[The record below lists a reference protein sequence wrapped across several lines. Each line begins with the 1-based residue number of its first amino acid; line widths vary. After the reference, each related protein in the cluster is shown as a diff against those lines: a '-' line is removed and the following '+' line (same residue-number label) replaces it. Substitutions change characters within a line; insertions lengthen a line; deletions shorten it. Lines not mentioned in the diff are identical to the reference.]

1 MTTMLKTSA
10 LNFRDVAGFPAAG
23 GSRVRPGILYRCAAV
38 DSPDHAASIGHLGVS
53 LVCDLRSN
61 AEQHRHPSA
70 LRAIG
75 LPHAD
80 TGHDIDLAA
89 PVRLLRDAGTT
100 QTESRL
106 AMIALY
112 ARLPKVFSPVL
123 RRMMAALVATD
134 GPVIIH
140 CAAGKDRTG
149 IAVALLLTALGVAQD
164 DILKDFL
171 ASNSASEALRHSLV
185 GRYPGFRSV
194 DDPALGPLVQ
204 VESAYLDSF
213 FGAIGPTAE
222 HLSDYLA
229 GPLGLDR
236 TARDRLAKRMLA

>member
-1 MTTMLKTSA
+1 MTAMPETFA

-23 GSRVRPGILYRCAAV
+23 GSRVRPGMLYRCAAV
-38 DSPDHAASIGHLGVS
+38 ASPDRAAAIGQLGVS

-61 AEQHRHPSA
+61 AEQRRHPSA
-70 LRAIG
+70 LRAMG

-80 TGHDIDLAA
+80 TGHEIDLAA

-100 QTESRL
+100 AAESRA

-112 ARLPKVFSPVL
+112 ARLPEVFGPVL
-123 RRMMAALVATD
+123 RRMLAAMVATD

-149 IAVALLLTALGVAQD
+149 IAVALVLTALGVARD
-164 DILKDFL
+164 DILQDFL
-171 ASNSASEALRHSLV
+171 ASNAASEALRHSLV

-194 DDPALGPLVQ
+194 EDPALGPLVQ
-204 VESAYLDSF
+204 VEPAYLDSF
-213 FGAIGPTAE
+213 FGAIGPTAQ
-222 HLSDYLA
+222 HVSDYLA
-229 GPLGLDR
+229 GPLGVDR
-236 TARDRLAKRMLA
+236 TAREMLARRLLV

>member
-1 MTTMLKTSA
+1 MTAMPETSV
-10 LNFRDVAGFPAAG
+10 LNFRDVAGFSAAG
-23 GSRVRPGILYRCAAV
+23 GSRVRPGMLYRCAAV
-38 DSPDHAASIGHLGVS
+38 ASPDRAAGIGQLGVS

-70 LRAIG
+70 LRAMG

-80 TGHDIDLAA
+80 TGHEIDLAA

-100 QTESRL
+100 ATESRA

-112 ARLPKVFSPVL
+112 ARLPEVFGPVL
-123 RRMMAALVATD
+123 HRMLAAMVATD

-149 IAVALLLTALGVAQD
+149 IAVALVLTALGVARD
-164 DILKDFL
+164 DILQDFL
-171 ASNSASEALRHSLV
+171 ASNAASEALRHSLV

-194 DDPALGPLVQ
+194 EDPALGPLVQ
-204 VESAYLDSF
+204 VELAYLDSF
-213 FGAIGPTAE
+213 FGVIGPTAQ
-222 HLSDYLA
+222 HVSDYLA

-236 TARDRLAKRMLA
+236 TARERLARRLLV